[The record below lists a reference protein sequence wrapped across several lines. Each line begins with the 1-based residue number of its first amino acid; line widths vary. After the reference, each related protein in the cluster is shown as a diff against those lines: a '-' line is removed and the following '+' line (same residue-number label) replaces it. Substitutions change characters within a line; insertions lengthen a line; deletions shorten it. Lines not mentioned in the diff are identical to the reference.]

1 MLNKYK
7 PRGSTMITEEVK
19 ERLIADYPKF
29 EDMTRKFYKKEMSI
43 VYYKFQS
50 GAFGS
55 YAGRGAAT
63 RRCRWRLN

>member
-29 EDMTRKFYKKEMSI
+29 EDMTRKFYKKDCI
-43 VYYKFQS
+43 C
-50 GAFGS
+50 G
-55 YAGRGAAT
+55 
-63 RRCRWRLN
+63 